1 MTRRRVVWTSTALIL
16 IVAVVGGPTGCL
28 KQLVDVAPP
37 SDTIT
42 SAGINTVT
50 QAEAVYAA
58 AVLQFAGAFGGV
70 QTVNPTTPYIIET
83 GALTDELL
91 DVNGPGLNALDAR
104 TADTGSSGS
113 GAYDALQASRV
124 QARLATIALRKFT
137 ASPPST
143 VAESYMLEGYSEL
156 LLAEY
161 ICSGIPLSTVNFGGG
176 ITYSPGLTTTQALEV
191 ALAHFDT
198 ASTYAGSP
206 SVQVGVSVG
215 RGRAW
220 LDLGDYDSAAAA
232 VVNVP
237 TSGGYAVEY
246 GTQPNLQNQVYL
258 AVDYGTQTALI
269 VSNDEGENGLNFVS
283 AQDPRVPTTTTGPYV
298 SFNGLTSYTS
308 PIVLASGVEGQLI
321 QAEAALS
328 HGTPAWLD
336 MLNAL
341 RTDGTYTTAPDATNP
356 NQLDTTYNAG
366 TGGVAGLA
374 PLTDPGTPTAR
385 VDLVFRERA
394 FWMYLTGHRE
404 GDLRRLVRQY
414 GRPQE
419 TVYPIGPYILP
430 VPKQGVPVS
439 YGSQVVGIPDAN
451 EQRDNPLY
459 HGCFN
464 FGA

>member
-1 MTRRRVVWTSTALIL
+1 VWTSTAMIL
-16 IVAVVGGPTGCL
+16 VVAVAGGPTGCL
-28 KQLVDVAPP
+28 KQLVAVTPP

-42 SAGINTVT
+42 SGNINTVT
-50 QAEAVYAA
+50 QAVAVYAG
-58 AVLQFAGAFGGV
+58 AVGDFAGGFGGA
-70 QTVNPTTPYIIET
+70 QITGTGYPYVLET
-83 GALTDELL
+83 GMLTDELL
-91 DVNGPGLNALDAR
+91 DLYYPQLYGVDSR
-104 TADTGSSGS
+104 TADTGVAGG
-113 GAYDALQASRV
+113 GAYDALQTSRI

-137 ASPPST
+137 AAPPSD

-161 ICSGIPLSTVNFGGG
+161 ICSGIPLSTLNFGGG
-176 ITYSPGLTTTQALEV
+176 ITYSPGLTTTQVLQA

-198 ASTYAGSP
+198 ASTYAGSA

-220 LDLGDYDSAAAA
+220 LDLDEYDSAAAA

-237 TSGGYAVEY
+237 TSGVYAVQY
-246 GTQPNLQNQVYL
+246 GTQLNLGNNVWAYL
-258 AVDYGTQTALI
+258 GTGGFPEITVA
-269 VSNDEGENGLNFVS
+269 NDEGQNGLNFVS
-283 AQDPRVPTTTTGPYV
+283 AHDPRVPTTTNGPLV
-298 SFNGLTSYTS
+298 SYNAFSSAAS
-308 PIVLASGVEGQLI
+308 PIVLASGIEAQLI

-341 RTDGTYTTAPDATNP
+341 RTNGTYTTAPDATNP
-356 NQLDTTYNAG
+356 SQIDTTYNAG
-366 TGGVAGLA
+366 TAGVAGLA
-374 PLTDPGTPTAR
+374 PLTDPGTANAR

-414 GRPQE
+414 GRPE
-419 TVYPIGPYILP
+419 GTVYPTGPYLLP
-430 VPKQGVPVS
+430 VVRTGVPVS
-439 YGSQVVGIPDAN
+439 YGTQVVGLPDAN
-451 EQRDNPLY
+451 EQRENPVY

-464 FGA
+464 LGA